1 MIMYS
6 PYLVPPW
13 LRVYLEHSLGALSL
27 CALSALE
34 MYLGNRDVAL
44 MSAVLVIPIAAPN
57 RWDRFSAWV
66 EGFVPYGNSAARS
79 RARSRRLQRVQWFR
93 EGDER
98 AWRVFSRSWSERSR
112 GMIAHPR
119 RPACPIRPR
128 RGVRAT
134 HRSRQSRQ
142 AGQSGTRSSGQES
155 DGGEGGP
162 DGPADVTATV
172 ADDHVQRKDPGI
184 LSSSMTGCPGLLFG
198 EDS

>member
-1 MIMYS
+1 MYPS
-6 PYLVPPW
+6 YRARPW
-13 LRVYLEHSLGALSL
+13 LKVYLEHSLGALSL

-34 MYLGNRDVAL
+34 MCLGNRDVAL
-44 MSAVLVIPIAAPN
+44 MSALPVIPIAAPN
-57 RWDRFSAWV
+57 RWARFSAWV
-66 EGFVPYGNSAARS
+66 EGFVPYGNPAARS

-112 GMIAHPR
+112 EMIAHQM

-134 HRSRQSRQ
+134 HRSRQSRR
-142 AGQSGTRSSGQES
+142 AGQGGTRSSGQES

-172 ADDHVQRKDPGI
+172 AGDQDHC
-184 LSSSMTGCPGLLFG
+184 GCPQL
-198 EDS
+198 SNSTPQTH